1 MPKFPFLGLLL
12 VSFLLSSPLI
22 GAVTFKLESFSAEI
36 PANNANAIRLK
47 WVVSSDDAVASYILL
62 RQTADQ
68 PMRKQI
74 QELEARSGTESR
86 KQYVFEDNTIYK
98 TDEATGQQVTY
109 YLQIKMKASGQII
122 EPSNNMTRLNYTST
136 SVRRTWGSIKAM
148 FQ

>member
-1 MPKFPFLGLLL
+1 MYKYSVLGLLL
-12 VSFLLSSPLI
+12 VSFLFI
-22 GAVTFKLESFSAEI
+22 GAVTFKLESFTDEI
-36 PANNANAIRLK
+36 PSNNANAIRLK

-62 RQTADQ
+62 RQTSDQ
-68 PMRKQI
+68 PARKQI
-74 QELEARSGTESR
+74 QEIEAKSGSESR

-109 YLQIKMKASGQII
+109 YLQLKMKASGQII
-122 EPSNNMTRLNYTST
+122 EPANNMTRLTYTST